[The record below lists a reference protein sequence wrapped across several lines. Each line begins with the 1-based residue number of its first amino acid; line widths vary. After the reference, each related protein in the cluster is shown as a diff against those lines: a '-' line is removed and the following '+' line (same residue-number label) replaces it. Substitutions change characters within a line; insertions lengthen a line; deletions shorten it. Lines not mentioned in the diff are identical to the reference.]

1 MSSGFLFAV
10 SFFFF
15 FVNENKE
22 VKNDEYL
29 NKLASINLEN
39 PVMIGFGIKN
49 KTDFE
54 QVTEKSQGGI
64 IGTAFVKILL
74 ENKDWK
80 EKAETF
86 IKSIK

>member
-1 MSSGFLFAV
+1 
-10 SFFFF
+10 
-15 FVNENKE
+15 
-22 VKNDEYL
+22 
-29 NKLASINLEN
+29 
-39 PVMIGFGIKN
+39 MIGFGIKN

-80 EKAETF
+80 EKAEAF

>member
-1 MSSGFLFAV
+1 
-10 SFFFF
+10 
-15 FVNENKE
+15 
-22 VKNDEYL
+22 
-29 NKLASINLEN
+29 
-39 PVMIGFGIKN
+39 MIGFGIKN

-80 EKAETF
+80 EKSGR
-86 IKSIK
+86 IYKSYQ